1 MAAAE
6 NGSVRIVNGIYTDR
20 AKNDYLT
27 YEIPEEN
34 ASTDMRS
41 AVNAAVGL
49 QNALA
54 GGLCE
59 SCGITD
65 KTTLE
70 NLIAICFSETAA
82 ENLKKRCT
90 LGEGE
95 ALEYSN
101 GLIYSINLSDTVLV
115 ISEET
120 ETGANGTLYINAGSF
135 DGKTAYYSCA
145 VKLQKSENGYKADG
159 VIE

>member
-1 MAAAE
+1 
-6 NGSVRIVNGIYTDR
+6 
-20 AKNDYLT
+20 
-27 YEIPEEN
+27 
-34 ASTDMRS
+34 MRS

-54 GGLCE
+54 EKLCE

-65 KTTLE
+65 KATLE
-70 NLIAICFSETAA
+70 NLITACFSETAA

-95 ALEYSN
+95 TLEYSN
-101 GLIYSINLSDTVLV
+101 GLIYPINLSDTVLV

-120 ETGANGTLYINAGSF
+120 EAGANGTLYINAGVF
-135 DGKTAYYSCA
+135 DGKTAYYSCT
-145 VKLQKSENGYKADG
+145 VKLQKTENGYKADG